1 MRLDSSALSLH
12 LKRRQIVS
20 LPDTGGAGVSV
31 SVTRGSV
38 WITQDND
45 LSDIV
50 LERGQTHASPQR
62 GQLLIYGLEEAD
74 VEIVESPA
82 DAAPTLHA

>member
-38 WITQDND
+38 WITQDDDIN
-45 LSDIV
+45 DIV
-50 LERGQTHASPQR
+50 LERGQTHASPQG

-74 VEIVESPA
+74 VDIVESPA
-82 DAAPTLHA
+82 ASAIHRHA

>member
-38 WITQDND
+38 WITQDHD
-45 LSDIV
+45 LNDIV
-50 LERGQTHASPQR
+50 LERGQTHASPRR

-74 VEIVESPA
+74 VEIVEAPA
-82 DAAPTLHA
+82 ASTLRLDA